1 MKVPTFLKNKYVLYA
16 LVFIA
21 IINVLGYISLEKY
34 NSMALFVVMILL
46 SRYFSK
52 NISINILIA
61 ICVTS
66 IVTLND
72 TVQEGFKG
80 KEGAGDSV
88 QSKVK
93 KTETKL
99 DKEEKDNKQKCGSG
113 EKMENGKCVKKSG
126 FQNNVP
132 SSKPASVNNNE
143 PEEIDVAAQMEDA
156 YGNLNKMLG
165 DGSMKSMATETRK
178 LVAQQQ
184 ELMNTLGSMTP
195 SLNKAKETLEN
206 LDLPNI
212 DQMTGLLKKFTQ

>member
-1 MKVPTFLKNKYVLYA
+1 MKVPAFLKNKYVLYT

-52 NISINILIA
+52 NTSLNILIA

-93 KTETKL
+93 NTETKL
-99 DKEEKDNKQKCGSG
+99 DKEEKNTKQKCGSG

-165 DGSMKSMATETRK
+165 DGAMKNMATETRK

-206 LDLPNI
+206 LNLPNI
-212 DQMTGLLKKFTQ
+212 DQMAGLLKKFTQ